1 MTLNDICKK
10 VSKDLNEDLDLVTEI
25 GKFQFKF
32 ITDVMKDDTDI
43 HDILINKLI
52 KFKIIP
58 LYAELKK
65 DFSPKSSCKILPFG
79 FKIL

>member
-1 MTLNDICKK
+1 MTLNDICKR

-52 KFKIIP
+52 KFK
-58 LYAELKK
+58 LKK
-65 DFSPKSSCKILPFG
+65 RYKENKQL
-79 FKIL
+79 KYKA

>member
-10 VSKDLNEDLDLVTEI
+10 VSKDLNEDLDLVTGI

-32 ITDVMKDDTDI
+32 ITDIMKDDTDI

-52 KFKIIP
+52 KFK
-58 LYAELKK
+58 LKK
-65 DFSPKSSCKILPFG
+65 RYKENKQL
-79 FKIL
+79 KYKA

>member
-25 GKFQFKF
+25 GKFQSKF

-52 KFKIIP
+52 KFK
-58 LYAELKK
+58 LKK
-65 DFSPKSSCKILPFG
+65 RYKENKQL
-79 FKIL
+79 KYKA

>member
-10 VSKDLNEDLDLVTEI
+10 VSKNLNEDLDLVTEI

-32 ITDVMKDDTDI
+32 ITDVMKDNTDI

-52 KFKIIP
+52 KFK
-58 LYAELKK
+58 LKK
-65 DFSPKSSCKILPFG
+65 RYKENKQL
-79 FKIL
+79 KYKA

>member
-52 KFKIIP
+52 KFK
-58 LYAELKK
+58 LKK
-65 DFSPKSSCKILPFG
+65 RYKENKQL
-79 FKIL
+79 KYKL

>member
-10 VSKDLNEDLDLVTEI
+10 VAKDLNEDLDLVTEI

-52 KFKIIP
+52 KFK
-58 LYAELKK
+58 LKK
-65 DFSPKSSCKILPFG
+65 RYKENKQL
-79 FKIL
+79 KYKA

>member
-52 KFKIIP
+52 KFK
-58 LYAELKK
+58 LKTRYK
-65 DFSPKSSCKILPFG
+65 ENKQLKY
-79 FKIL
+79 KA

>member
-32 ITDVMKDDTDI
+32 ITDIMKDDTDI

-52 KFKIIP
+52 KFK
-58 LYAELKK
+58 LKK
-65 DFSPKSSCKILPFG
+65 RYKENKQL
-79 FKIL
+79 KYKA

>member
-52 KFKIIP
+52 KFK
-58 LYAELKK
+58 LKRRYK
-65 DFSPKSSCKILPFG
+65 ENKQLKY
-79 FKIL
+79 KA

>member
-10 VSKDLNEDLDLVTEI
+10 VSKDLNEDLNLVTEI

-52 KFKIIP
+52 KFK
-58 LYAELKK
+58 LKK
-65 DFSPKSSCKILPFG
+65 RYKENKQL
-79 FKIL
+79 KYKA

>member
-10 VSKDLNEDLDLVTEI
+10 VSKDLNEDPDLVTEI

-52 KFKIIP
+52 KFK
-58 LYAELKK
+58 LKK
-65 DFSPKSSCKILPFG
+65 RYKENKQL
-79 FKIL
+79 KYKA

>member
-32 ITDVMKDDTDI
+32 ITDVMKDDADI

-52 KFKIIP
+52 KFK
-58 LYAELKK
+58 LKK
-65 DFSPKSSCKILPFG
+65 RYKENKQL
-79 FKIL
+79 KYKA

>member
-10 VSKDLNEDLDLVTEI
+10 VAKDLNEDLDLVTEI

-32 ITDVMKDDTDI
+32 ITDVMKDDIDI

-52 KFKIIP
+52 KFK
-58 LYAELKK
+58 LKK
-65 DFSPKSSCKILPFG
+65 RYKENKQL
-79 FKIL
+79 KYKT

>member
-10 VSKDLNEDLDLVTEI
+10 VAKDLNEDLDLVTEI

-32 ITDVMKDDTDI
+32 ITDVLKDDTDI

-52 KFKIIP
+52 KFK
-58 LYAELKK
+58 LKK
-65 DFSPKSSCKILPFG
+65 RYKENKQL
-79 FKIL
+79 KYKA

>member
-32 ITDVMKDDTDI
+32 IIDVMKDDTDI

-52 KFKIIP
+52 KFK
-58 LYAELKK
+58 LKK
-65 DFSPKSSCKILPFG
+65 RYKENKQL
-79 FKIL
+79 KYKA

>member
-10 VSKDLNEDLDLVTEI
+10 VAKDLNEDLDLVTEI

-32 ITDVMKDDTDI
+32 ITDVMKDDIDI

-52 KFKIIP
+52 KFK
-58 LYAELKK
+58 LKK
-65 DFSPKSSCKILPFG
+65 RYKENKQL
-79 FKIL
+79 KYKA

>member
-10 VSKDLNEDLDLVTEI
+10 VSKDLNEDLDLVIEI

-52 KFKIIP
+52 KFK
-58 LYAELKK
+58 LKK
-65 DFSPKSSCKILPFG
+65 RYKENKQL
-79 FKIL
+79 KYKA

>member
-52 KFKIIP
+52 KFK
-58 LYAELKK
+58 LKK
-65 DFSPKSSCKILPFG
+65 RYKENKQL
-79 FKIL
+79 KYQA

>member
-1 MTLNDICKK
+1 LNDICKK
-10 VSKDLNEDLDLVTEI
+10 VSKDLNEDLDLVIEI

-52 KFKIIP
+52 KFK
-58 LYAELKK
+58 LKK
-65 DFSPKSSCKILPFG
+65 RYKENKQL
-79 FKIL
+79 KYKA

>member
-52 KFKIIP
+52 KFK
-58 LYAELKK
+58 LKK
-65 DFSPKSSCKILPFG
+65 RYKENKQL
-79 FKIL
+79 KYKA

>member
-52 KFKIIP
+52 KFK
-58 LYAELKK
+58 LQKRYK
-65 DFSPKSSCKILPFG
+65 DNKQ
-79 FKIL
+79 

>member
-10 VSKDLNEDLDLVTEI
+10 VSKDLNEDLDLVTGI

-32 ITDVMKDDTDI
+32 IIDIMKDDTDI

-52 KFKIIP
+52 KFK
-58 LYAELKK
+58 LKK
-65 DFSPKSSCKILPFG
+65 RYKENKQL
-79 FKIL
+79 KYKA

>member
-32 ITDVMKDDTDI
+32 ITDVMKDDIDI

-52 KFKIIP
+52 KFK
-58 LYAELKK
+58 LKK
-65 DFSPKSSCKILPFG
+65 RYKENKQL
-79 FKIL
+79 KYKA

>member
-52 KFKIIP
+52 KFK
-58 LYAELKK
+58 LKK
-65 DFSPKSSCKILPFG
+65 RYKKNKQL
-79 FKIL
+79 KYKA

>member
-43 HDILINKLI
+43 NDILINKL
-52 KFKIIP
+52 KYK
-58 LYAELKK
+58 A
-65 DFSPKSSCKILPFG
+65 
-79 FKIL
+79 

>member
-10 VSKDLNEDLDLVTEI
+10 VAKDLNEDLDLVTEI

-32 ITDVMKDDTDI
+32 ITDVMKDDTDV

-52 KFKIIP
+52 KFK
-58 LYAELKK
+58 LKK
-65 DFSPKSSCKILPFG
+65 RYKENKQL
-79 FKIL
+79 KYKA

>member
-1 MTLNDICKK
+1 MTLSNICKK

-52 KFKIIP
+52 KFK
-58 LYAELKK
+58 LKK
-65 DFSPKSSCKILPFG
+65 RYKENKQL
-79 FKIL
+79 KYKA

>member
-32 ITDVMKDDTDI
+32 ITDVMKDNTDI

-52 KFKIIP
+52 KFK
-58 LYAELKK
+58 LKTRYK
-65 DFSPKSSCKILPFG
+65 ENKQLKY
-79 FKIL
+79 KA

>member
-10 VSKDLNEDLDLVTEI
+10 VSKDLNEDLDLVTKI

-52 KFKIIP
+52 KFK
-58 LYAELKK
+58 LKK
-65 DFSPKSSCKILPFG
+65 RYKENKQL
-79 FKIL
+79 KYKA

>member
-1 MTLNDICKK
+1 VTLNDICKK

-52 KFKIIP
+52 KFK
-58 LYAELKK
+58 LKK
-65 DFSPKSSCKILPFG
+65 RYKENKQL
-79 FKIL
+79 KYKA

>member
-32 ITDVMKDDTDI
+32 ITDVMKDNTDI

-52 KFKIIP
+52 KFK
-58 LYAELKK
+58 LKK
-65 DFSPKSSCKILPFG
+65 RYKENKQL
-79 FKIL
+79 KYKA

>member
-32 ITDVMKDDTDI
+32 ITNVMKDDTDI

-52 KFKIIP
+52 KFK
-58 LYAELKK
+58 LKK
-65 DFSPKSSCKILPFG
+65 RYKENKQL
-79 FKIL
+79 KYKA